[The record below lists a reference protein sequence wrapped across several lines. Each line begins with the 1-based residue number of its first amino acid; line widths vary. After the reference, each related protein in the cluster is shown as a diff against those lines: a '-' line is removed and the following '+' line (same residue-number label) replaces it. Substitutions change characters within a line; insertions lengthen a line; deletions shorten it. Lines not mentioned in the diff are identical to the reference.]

1 MKHTAKELETMAK
14 CRAQTY
20 DTLIGIFMTLP
31 DSNYLNIMFSS
42 KIADFLQSYRLVNH
56 PSITKGADLITHFID
71 KYRASQPIENNS
83 PETHYALLLEALS
96 VDRTT
101 LLRAPYK
108 TGFNAPYESQY
119 RRRQKSN
126 NLQLN
131 LRKHYLE
138 SGYIPVHTNEAM
150 DFFCVQLDFLRVII
164 LKTISDQGHAKEL
177 VELQLQFL
185 QNHIASW
192 FKDYAAAAIPLAETD
207 FYKGWILFLTGFL
220 ELEISYLER
229 GL

>member
-1 MKHTAKELETMAK
+1 M
-14 CRAQTY
+14 
-20 DTLIGIFMTLP
+20 
-31 DSNYLNIMFSS
+31 
-42 KIADFLQSYRLVNH
+42 
-56 PSITKGADLITHFID
+56 DLITHFID
-71 KYRASQPIENNS
+71 KHRAPDPIQNKSSQ
-83 PETHYALLLEALS
+83 THYAPLLEALA

-119 RRRQKSN
+119 RRSQKSN

-131 LRKHYLE
+131 LRKRYLE

-164 LKTISDQGHAKEL
+164 LKMISEQDHAEEW

-185 QNHIASW
+185 HNHIGSW
-192 FKDYAAAAIPLAETD
+192 FKDYASAAIPLAETD